1 MLINTLPTDGIQS
14 NPPHLI
20 SSNYSETD
28 GSITFE
34 PIPADY
40 SILTLHTLPPTGG
53 DTLWASGYEVYD
65 RLSPPWQRFVDGL
78 TATYN
83 QPGFLKSANDHGF
96 KLHSE
101 PRGAPENVG
110 GILEAVHPV
119 PFPLLTTGSE
129 AHADRGFRL
138 CAPILLLAGSRCLR
152 WVTMWVTST
161 MCPRS
166 KAISY

>member
-1 MLINTLPTDGIQS
+1 MLINTPPTDGIQS

-65 RLSPPWQRFVDGL
+65 RLSPPWQRFADGL
-78 TATYN
+78 TATYS

-96 KLHSE
+96 KLHTE

-110 GILEAVHPV
+110 EILEAVHPV
-119 PFPLLTTGSE
+119 PFPLLNTGPE

-138 CAPILLLAGSRCLR
+138 SAPILLPAGSRCLR
-152 WVTMWVTST
+152 WATMWVTST

-166 KAISY
+166 KVISY